1 MSEDKKE
8 GILRIYVQNADGHM
22 LCVPGD
28 KFDQWAEGQKEIQKK
43 EPREINGD
51 MIEACIKQG
60 YISTSK
66 LHGYY
71 GLGYPTANRIVLR
84 LEQEGYISAPSP
96 TNNRRTFLNPDVDKM
111 VNILK
116 EYIK

>member
-1 MSEDKKE
+1 MSEEKKK

-22 LCVPGD
+22 LCIPGD

-60 YISTSK
+60 YISASK
-66 LHGYY
+66 LQGYY
-71 GLGYPTANRIVLR
+71 GIGYPTANRIVLR
-84 LEQEGYISAPSP
+84 LEKDGYISAQNP
-96 TNNRRTFLNPDVDKM
+96 TNNRRTFVNPDVDKM
-111 VNILK
+111 VEILK
-116 EYIK
+116 QYIN